1 MTPVLAAGTRLGRYV
16 IDSRLG
22 SGGMGEVYLA
32 RDTELERMVAV
43 KVLSGEA
50 ASDRERMNRF
60 IQEAKAASAL
70 NHPNI
75 ITIYEVSR
83 DTPVRFI
90 ATEFIEGQTLR
101 QRMTN
106 LPLKTIEVLEIT
118 IQVASGLAAAHAAG
132 IVHRDIK
139 PENIMLRSD
148 GYVKLLDFGLAKL
161 TEQYF
166 PPADGQA
173 TTLQM
178 VKTGTGVVL
187 GTVFY
192 MSPEQARALPVDG
205 RTDVWSLGV
214 VLYEM
219 VSGSLP
225 FQGATATDVIVSI
238 VEKEPLSLTS
248 RSGEIPAE
256 LQRIIKKAI
265 RKDKTWRY
273 QTIADMLVDL
283 RSLKQELEFEG
294 RSAGVVSTDSDK
306 NLKLLETTEVGSP
319 NTGAVVPIRTESHA
333 PDTISRIKSHKGKLV
348 ATLAGASLLVVV
360 AVLKWPLSSKPSESA
375 ITSPSSSTAGL
386 TTNKV
391 LDEAKPFDPVAVKKE
406 INDFLQSWAASFA
419 SHDLDAH
426 MSSYAETL
434 DIYNDRTNVS
444 VDQVRAE
451 RLRDLEEYSK
461 ISLELPSI
469 RITLDSGS
477 RAIAIFDK
485 TWGFYGNKR
494 YTGSARQEVWLAKLN
509 GRWRITG
516 EKTLQIYDEV
526 RQK

>member
-1 MTPVLAAGTRLGRYV
+1 MPPVLAPGSRLGRYE
-16 IDSRLG
+16 IHSHLG

-32 RDTELERMVAV
+32 RDSQLGRMVAV
-43 KVLSGEA
+43 KVLPAEA
-50 ASDRERMNRF
+50 ASDLERMNRF

-75 ITIYEVSR
+75 ITIYEISR
-83 DTPVRFI
+83 ETAIRFI

-101 QRMTN
+101 QRMTGQ
-106 LPLKTIEVLEIT
+106 PLTTIEVLEIS
-118 IQVASGLAAAHAAG
+118 IQVASALTAAHAAG

-166 PPADGQA
+166 PSADGQA

-187 GTVFY
+187 GTVYY
-192 MSPEQARALPVDG
+192 MSPEQARALSVDG

-219 VSGSLP
+219 LSGSLP
-225 FQGATATDVIVSI
+225 FQGATATDIVVSI
-238 VEKEPLSLTS
+238 VQKEAPSLIA
-248 RSGEIPAE
+248 RSGDLPSE
-256 LQRIIKKAI
+256 LQRIVKKAL
-265 RKDKTWRY
+265 RKERENRY

-283 RSLKQELEFEG
+283 RSLKQDLEFEG
-294 RSAGVVSTDSDK
+294 RSAAVVSTNSEK
-306 NLKLLETTEVGSP
+306 NLKSLETTEFGP
-319 NTGAVVPIRTESHA
+319 ANTGTLEPLRTDSHA
-333 PDTISRIKSHKGKLV
+333 QDTIGRIKPRKGKLMV
-348 ATLAGASLLVVV
+348 ILAGASLLAVV
-360 AVLKWPLSSKPSESA
+360 AVFKMMPSSRLSESET
-375 ITSPSSSTAGL
+375 TSPSSSTAGY
-386 TTNKV
+386 TPNV
-391 LDEAKPFDPVAVKKE
+391 VDEAGPFDPVAVKKE

-419 SHDLDAH
+419 GHDLDAH

-434 DIYNDRTNVS
+434 DTYNDRNNVS
-444 VDQVRAE
+444 ASQVRAE
-451 RLRDLEEYSK
+451 RLRELEEYSN
-461 ISLELPSI
+461 ISLELNSI

-494 YTGSARQEVWLAKLN
+494 YTGSARQEVWLNKIN
-509 GRWRITG
+509 GRWLITG

>member
-1 MTPVLAAGTRLGRYV
+1 MTPVLVAGTRLGRYE
-16 IDSRLG
+16 IHSQLG
-22 SGGMGEVYLA
+22 LGGMGEVYLA
-32 RDTELERMVAV
+32 RDRELERMVAV
-43 KVLSGEA
+43 KVLPVEA

-83 DTPVRFI
+83 DTPVSFI
-90 ATEFIEGQTLR
+90 ATEFVEGQTLR
-101 QRMTN
+101 QRMSG
-106 LPLKTIEVLEIT
+106 LPLTTIEVLEIT
-118 IQVASGLAAAHAAG
+118 TQVASALAAAHAAG

-161 TEQYF
+161 IEQYF

-187 GTVFY
+187 GTVLY

-219 VSGSLP
+219 LSGSLP
-225 FQGATATDVIVSI
+225 FQGATATDIIVSI
-238 VEKEPLSLTS
+238 VEKEPPPLTA
-248 RSGEIPAE
+248 RSDDLPAE
-256 LQRIIKKAI
+256 LRRIVKKAL
-265 RKDKTWRY
+265 RKDKEARY

-294 RSAGVVSTDSDK
+294 RSAGVVLTDSDK
-306 NLKLLETTEVGSP
+306 SLKLLKTTEVGP
-319 NTGAVVPIRTESHA
+319 ANTGAVGSIRTESHA
-333 PDTISRIKSHKGKLV
+333 PDTIVRIKSHKGKLV
-348 ATLAGASLLVVV
+348 AILAGAFLLVVV
-360 AVLKWPLSSKPSESA
+360 AVLKWQLSSKPSELET
-375 ITSPSSSTAGL
+375 TSPSSSTVGL
-386 TTNKV
+386 TTNT
-391 LDEAKPFDPVAVKKE
+391 DEAKPFDPVAVKKE

-419 SHDLDAH
+419 NHDLDAH
-426 MSSYAETL
+426 MSCYAETL

-444 VDQVRAE
+444 AGQVRAE
-451 RLRDLEEYSK
+451 RLRDLEEYSQ

-469 RITLDSGS
+469 RTTLDSGS

-494 YTGSARQEVWLAKLN
+494 YTGSARQEVWLTKLN

-516 EKTLQIYDEV
+516 EKILEVYDEV